1 MYQSFLHFQ
10 VFMPDLDVPA
20 LDNLKEKLNSFN
32 GYYLVAPGSV
42 QARKIVPKMLCIKLI
57 VTSIFVAQ

>member
-1 MYQSFLHFQ
+1 
-10 VFMPDLDVPA
+10 MPDLDVPA

-32 GYYLVAPGSV
+32 GYYFVAQGSV
-42 QARKIVPKMLCIKLI
+42 QARKIMPKMLCIKLI